1 MKKTF
6 FYYGINILVTFV
18 LALLFGGILGA
29 IGGNKVILG
38 LIITMG
44 VQLAPMIS
52 AFICKK
58 KYNDEININF
68 TVKLDFWLIIA
79 IMIPIILIVVSS
91 AILSIIGMDYIKTG
105 YTGTLLL
112 VAAITTII
120 GCTAEE
126 IGWRGYLLP
135 ILNKKNTMFLSSLYT
150 GLLWGIWH
158 FFKIPYVGVGGY
170 VLFVL
175 SIVAFGVIM
184 GYIFNKSERSIID
197 MILFH
202 CLINFSSILTL
213 YERECILFYIVL
225 LIVELLLLT
234 FIWLKDKDY
243 FRVGKSR

>member
-1 MKKTF
+1 MKKIL
-6 FYYGINILVTFV
+6 FYYGINIFVTLV

-44 VQLAPMIS
+44 VQLSPMIS

-58 KYNDEININF
+58 KYHDEINNNF
-68 TVKLDFWLIIA
+68 TVKFDFWLIIA
-79 IMIPIILIVVSS
+79 IIIPIILIVVSS
-91 AILSIIGMDYIKTG
+91 AILSVIGMNYVKTG
-105 YTGTLLL
+105 YTGAILL

-135 ILNKKNTMFLSSLYT
+135 VLNKSNTMFLSSLYT

-158 FFKIPYVGVGGY
+158 FFKISSVGLGGY
-170 VLFVL
+170 VLFIPC
-175 SIVAFGVIM
+175 IVIFGIIM
-184 GYIFNKSERSIID
+184 GYIYNKSNRSLVD

-202 CLINFSSILTL
+202 CFINFSTILTL
-213 YERECILFYIVL
+213 YERECILFYMIL
-225 LIVELLLLT
+225 LIVELLFLT
-234 FIWLKDKDY
+234 VIWLKDKDY
-243 FRVGKSR
+243 FHVNISR

>member
-1 MKKTF
+1 MKKIL

-18 LALLFGGILGA
+18 LALLFGGVLGA

-44 VQLAPMIS
+44 VQLSPMIS

-58 KYNDEININF
+58 KYHDEINNNF
-68 TVKLDFWLIIA
+68 TVKFNFWLIIA
-79 IMIPIILIVVSS
+79 IIIPIILIVVSS
-91 AILSIIGMDYIKTG
+91 VILSMIGIDYVKTG
-105 YTGTLLL
+105 YTGTILL

-135 ILNKKNTMFLSSLYT
+135 VLNKDNTMFLSSLYT

-158 FFKIPYVGVGGY
+158 FFKISNVGFGGY
-170 VLFVL
+170 VLFVP
-175 SIVAFGVIM
+175 SIVIFGIIM
-184 GYIFNKSERSIID
+184 GYIYSKSERSMID

-202 CLINFSSILTL
+202 CFINFSTILTL

-225 LIVELLLLT
+225 LIVELLLLAV
-234 FIWLKDKDY
+234 IWLKDKDY